1 MSAQSSIESLL
12 SERKTIRAIVRFSEL
27 TGASFNE
34 SRAAVEHYV
43 SCGRWRPWQ
52 RAALRLRSWHKAI
65 AAAQGS
71 IRPDP
76 QIEIE
81 QRLRDGQ
88 TNQAIQLFA
97 DHAGINPF
105 SAKRAVDHYRTFGL
119 WLPHD
124 LGLLDDDGRAELDV
138 REPPP
143 GPVTRWGADA
153 VRAITW
159 LTERE
164 LAEAP
169 TAGEVHWVA
178 AVDVTSFRGFIV
190 MFADRGCVVYRHS
203 SAWHLGVVFQF
214 NDVAEAALHR
224 SVFGTE
230 LHLRVGFVRTRV
242 AFLLDSD
249 ARDILE
255 LLLARIDPDERG

>member
-12 SERKTIRAIVRFSEL
+12 AAGKTIRAIVRFSEL

-34 SRAAVEHYV
+34 SRAAIDHYV
-43 SCGRWRPWQ
+43 ECGRWRPWQ
-52 RAALRLRSWHKAI
+52 RAALRMRSWHKAI
-65 AAAQGS
+65 AEAQGS

-81 QRLRDGQ
+81 QRLRAGQ

-124 LGLLDDDGRAELDV
+124 LALLDDDGRAEADA

-159 LTERE
+159 LIEHE
-164 LAEAP
+164 LRDAP
-169 TAGEVHWVA
+169 DTGEVHWVA
-178 AVDVTSFRGFIV
+178 AVDVTSFRGYIV

-203 SAWHLGVVFQF
+203 GAWHLGVVFQLK
-214 NDVAEAALHR
+214 DVAEAALHR
-224 SVFGTE
+224 GVFGTE
-230 LHLRVGFVRTRV
+230 LHLRVGFVRSRV

-255 LLLARIDPDERG
+255 LLLARIEPERA